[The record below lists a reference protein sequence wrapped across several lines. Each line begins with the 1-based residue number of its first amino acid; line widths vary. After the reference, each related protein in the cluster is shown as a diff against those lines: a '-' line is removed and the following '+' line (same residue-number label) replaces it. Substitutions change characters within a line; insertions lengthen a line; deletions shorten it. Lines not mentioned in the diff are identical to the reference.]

1 VTRTQRGARPFL
13 HPRRPRVPGD
23 IGCTTHNGHRG
34 AVADDS
40 DPVGWNCARLR
51 AAIGQPSREAGC
63 RTRPPG
69 DCRSNGPLTLGRSW
83 RSWGRLERGG
93 RVSSASGPSGEPE
106 SALEPSLG
114 TTATASRSTDA
125 ARGAAVVAAMVR
137 VIGHPLEGGGR
148 FPEGA
153 EDRHAVGGIGPAR
166 SGTRATC
173 TLVATNTNV
182 SEVRYGRRAT

>member
-1 VTRTQRGARPFL
+1 MCVITRRDWATFERGRVSNAPARRLPEQRAVDLGAKL
-13 HPRRPRVPGD
+13 AKL
-23 IGCTTHNGHRG
+23 G
-34 AVADDS
+34 A
-40 DPVGWNCARLR
+40 LR
-51 AAIGQPSREAGC
+51 E
-63 RTRPPG
+63 
-69 DCRSNGPLTLGRSW
+69 
-83 RSWGRLERGG
+83 GG
-93 RVSSASGPSGEPE
+93 RVSSISGPSGEPE
-106 SALEPSLG
+106 SASGPSLG
-114 TTATASRSTDA
+114 TTASRSTDA
-125 ARGAAVVAAMVR
+125 ARGAAVVATMVR

>member
-1 VTRTQRGARPFL
+1 MELCVITRGDWATFERG
-13 HPRRPRVPGD
+13 RVP
-23 IGCTTHNGHRG
+23 N
-34 AVADDS
+34 APA
-40 DPVGWNCARLR
+40 
-51 AAIGQPSREAGC
+51 
-63 RTRPPG
+63 
-69 DCRSNGPLTLGRSW
+69 
-83 RSWGRLERGG
+83 GRLPEQRAVNLGAKLAKLGALREGG
-93 RVSSASGPSGEPE
+93 RVSSVSGPSGEPE

>member
-1 VTRTQRGARPFL
+1 MELCVITRGDWATFERG
-13 HPRRPRVPGD
+13 RVP
-23 IGCTTHNGHRG
+23 N
-34 AVADDS
+34 APA
-40 DPVGWNCARLR
+40 
-51 AAIGQPSREAGC
+51 
-63 RTRPPG
+63 
-69 DCRSNGPLTLGRSW
+69 
-83 RSWGRLERGG
+83 GRLPEQRAVNLGAKLAKLGALREGG
-93 RVSSASGPSGEPE
+93 RVSSVSGRSGEPE
-106 SALEPSLG
+106 SASEPSLG
-114 TTATASRSTDA
+114 TPWVFRSTDA

-182 SEVRYGRRAT
+182 SEVRYGRRAA

>member
-1 VTRTQRGARPFL
+1 MELCVITRRDWATF
-13 HPRRPRVPGD
+13 
-23 IGCTTHNGHRG
+23 
-34 AVADDS
+34 
-40 DPVGWNCARLR
+40 
-51 AAIGQPSREAGC
+51 
-63 RTRPPG
+63 
-69 DCRSNGPLTLGRSW
+69 
-83 RSWGRLERGG
+83 ERG
-93 RVSSASGPSGEPE
+93 RVSNAPARRLPEQRAANLGAKLAKLGALREGGELAQSQGRQE
-106 SALEPSLG
+106 SPRAPRGRRLVPR
-114 TTATASRSTDA
+114 SRSTDA
-125 ARGAAVVAAMVR
+125 ARGAAVVVAMVR